1 MHQAGSA
8 AQKPNAIAQRPK
20 RHRAE
25 TQTPERGPIAVEN
38 ASVGGA
44 SRDNGDVFKC

>member
-1 MHQAGSA
+1 MHQAGSV
-8 AQKPNAIAQRPK
+8 AQKPKHR
-20 RHRAE
+20 RAE

-38 ASVGGA
+38 ASVSGA